1 MSRGAFTGGG
11 GPGAATSRRTHGGP
25 AVFQNEF
32 KKSPTLNREF
42 EADAIE
48 AGDEA
53 QNIWRSFNRRT
64 RMYSIFYIIGVIV
77 VVVAVLGYLH
87 VI

>member
-1 MSRGAFTGGG
+1 
-11 GPGAATSRRTHGGP
+11 
-25 AVFQNEF
+25 
-32 KKSPTLNREF
+32 LNREF
-42 EADAIE
+42 EPDAIE